1 MVLSSAISH
10 VASVAG
16 GISMRV
22 LYCFGGGAARRV
34 GFSLAASPLAKIPC
48 GFAAGFARLLRGQ
61 KVPWAQE
68 SRQLRQLYPL
78 ILKRALQSSSPAP
91 KSLEKDSLSVRNIR
105 KPQASFILIVLLL
118 ISIFII
124 HLLLCGI

>member
-10 VASVAG
+10 VASIAG
-16 GISMRV
+16 GISVRV

-48 GFAAGFARLLRGQ
+48 GFAARFAWRLRGQ

-68 SRQLRQLYPL
+68 SRQLRQLYPI
-78 ILKRALQSSSPAP
+78 ILKPAL
-91 KSLEKDSLSVRNIR
+91 
-105 KPQASFILIVLLL
+105 
-118 ISIFII
+118 
-124 HLLLCGI
+124 

>member
-16 GISMRV
+16 GISVRV

-48 GFAAGFARLLRGQ
+48 GSE
-61 KVPWAQE
+61 VPWAQE

-91 KSLEKDSLSVRNIR
+91 KSLEKDSLSVQNIR
-105 KPQASFILIVLLL
+105 KPQASFILTVLLL

>member
-22 LYCFGGGAARRV
+22 LYC
-34 GFSLAASPLAKIPC
+34 
-48 GFAAGFARLLRGQ
+48 RLLRGQ

-105 KPQASFILIVLLL
+105 KPQASFILTVLLL